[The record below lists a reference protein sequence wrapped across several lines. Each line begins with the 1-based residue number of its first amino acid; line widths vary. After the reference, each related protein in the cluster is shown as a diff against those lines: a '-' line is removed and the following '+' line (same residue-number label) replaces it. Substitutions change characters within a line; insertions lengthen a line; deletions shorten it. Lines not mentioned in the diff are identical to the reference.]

1 MDKVRKRGFEIV
13 IDKHR
18 VHKDVEI
25 QLPRRATNRSSGY
38 DIFSPIEVSILPNE
52 SIVIPSDIKA
62 YMLDDE
68 ELLIFPRSSLGLK
81 KGLVIKNTIGKIDSD
96 YYSCEENDGNI
107 KISIWNTS
115 NSVQTIKK
123 GDRICQCSFYNYLIT
138 DDDNPI
144 SDTRSGG
151 VGSSGS

>member
-1 MDKVRKRGFEIV
+1 MNKLKKRGFEVV

-18 VHKDVEI
+18 EHKDVEI
-25 QLPRRATNRSSGY
+25 QLPRRATSKSSGY
-38 DIFSPIEVSILPNE
+38 DMFSPIEVSILPNE
-52 SIVIPSDIKA
+52 SIIISSDIKA

-115 NSVQTIKK
+115 DNVQIIKK
-123 GDRICQCSFYNYLIT
+123 GDRICQCSFYKYLIT

>member
-1 MDKVRKRGFEIV
+1 MNKLKKRGFEVV

-18 VHKDVEI
+18 EHKDVEI
-25 QLPRRATNRSSGY
+25 QLPRRATSKSSGY
-38 DIFSPIEVSILPNE
+38 DMFSPIEVSILPNE
-52 SIVIPSDIKA
+52 SIIISSDIKA

-107 KISIWNTS
+107 KISIWTGYTFEELLNFHDAELDLLLTKIDILIDGKF
-115 NSVQTIKK
+115 IKEK
-123 GDRICQCSFYNYLIT
+123 K
-138 DDDNPI
+138 
-144 SDTRSGG
+144 
-151 VGSSGS
+151 